1 MAGPGEMF
9 VVGLS
14 WQTAPVAVREKL
26 AFRDEEVAEQL
37 SELLACPDVDEA
49 VILST
54 CNRVE
59 IYGATSAGAAI
70 SAAAAAAEARSFL
83 ARSRGVPAEGLAE
96 HLFERLDV
104 EAVRHLFRV
113 AAALDSMVVGE
124 SQILGQLKDAYGAAV
139 RAEATGPVLSRSM
152 EKAFQ
157 VAKRVRS
164 ETGISRGAANVSS
177 VAVELA
183 RRVFGDLVGKTVLV
197 VGAGKMSKLAA
208 RHLRAAGTAALLV
221 TNRSPERAAELAA
234 EVEGTARPWDELREL
249 VAASDVVL
257 SSTGSREPILTR
269 DLVKRAMKARR
280 WRPQVII
287 DIAVP
292 RDAHPA
298 VGKIDGVY
306 LFDIDDLERVVAENL
321 KERQKEADQADGIIE
336 VEVVEHEKWLR
347 SQRLVPTI
355 KSLREHFHQVAAGE
369 ADRCVRGLAAAR
381 TPAEIEQAV
390 RRMGELIANKL
401 LHLPLRAL
409 KGSEADVEV
418 MVEVTHRLFSLSQ
431 GQGQG
436 QGQGDG
442 VARSREVP
450 ARGEGEI
457 EETSVTAT
465 VTVTQTQT
473 QTQSETQT
481 EGETVTAP
489 GPSPAGARDAQP
501 ASAAEPEATL
511 TPDKKRERTG

>member
-1 MAGPGEMF
+1 MMAGPGEMF

-14 WQTAPVAVREKL
+14 WRTAPVAVREKL
-26 AFRDEEVAEQL
+26 AFRDDEVADALGEIL
-37 SELLACPDVDEA
+37 TCPDVDEA

-59 IYGATSAGAAI
+59 IYGATPTAGPAV
-70 SAAAAAAEARSFL
+70 SAAAAAAAARSFL
-83 ARSRGVPAEGLAE
+83 ARSRGQAAEGLAD
-96 HLFERLDV
+96 HLYERLDV

-139 RAEATGPVLSRSM
+139 RAEATGPVLGRSM

-197 VGAGKMSKLAA
+197 VGAGKMSALAA

-234 EVEGTARPWDELREL
+234 EVEGTARPWEELREL
-249 VAASDVVL
+249 MAASDVVL
-257 SSTGSREPILTR
+257 SSTGAREPILTR

-280 WRPQVII
+280 WRAQVII

-292 RDAHPA
+292 RDVHPA

-321 KERQKEADQADGIIE
+321 KERQKEADQAQGIIE
-336 VEVVEHEKWLR
+336 VEVVGHEKWLR
-347 SQRLVPTI
+347 SQRLTPTI
-355 KSLREHFHQVAAGE
+355 KSLREHFHQIAAGE
-369 ADRCVRGLAAAR
+369 ADRCVRGLTSAK
-381 TPAEIEQAV
+381 TPAEVEQAV

-409 KGSEADVEV
+409 KGSEQIDVDV
-418 MVEVTHRLFSLSQ
+418 MVEVTHRLFSL
-431 GQGQG
+431 
-436 QGQGDG
+436 
-442 VARSREVP
+442 
-450 ARGEGEI
+450 
-457 EETSVTAT
+457 
-465 VTVTQTQT
+465 TQA
-473 QTQSETQT
+473 
-481 EGETVTAP
+481 AP
-489 GPSPAGARDAQP
+489 GTSPAAAAGAAPEPEPAAAPEPEP
-501 ASAAEPEATL
+501 ASAAETEPTL
-511 TPDKKRERTG
+511 TPAKKRERTG